1 MKKTISLI
9 ILVSVLLGCNGVL
22 YQSSKNTKQPVAGT
36 IGVVY
41 PNFKYLRIEEV
52 SREEENRITQLLQEQ
67 IQTSLAKLSRDYK
80 VEFVS
85 LPFYFS
91 SIEDFSVLQKE
102 YGIDYL
108 LDTQYTFL
116 EYDNDL
122 DSVLIPIITDFTV
135 FPSEGKYKI
144 ELSLKE
150 LHSQEELWSFR
161 MKGNASKVGVSNRM
175 VHPRRELKKRIAYA
189 NEK

>member
-67 IQTSLAKLSRDYK
+67 IQTS
-80 VEFVS
+80 
-85 LPFYFS
+85 
-91 SIEDFSVLQKE
+91 
-102 YGIDYL
+102 
-108 LDTQYTFL
+108 
-116 EYDNDL
+116 
-122 DSVLIPIITDFTV
+122 
-135 FPSEGKYKI
+135 
-144 ELSLKE
+144 
-150 LHSQEELWSFR
+150 
-161 MKGNASKVGVSNRM
+161 
-175 VHPRRELKKRIAYA
+175 
-189 NEK
+189 